1 MKKNLIE
8 GSIPKLLITIG
19 FPASVGFMFNTL
31 FNVVD
36 TWYAGQTSALA
47 LTALSLSFPI
57 YLIVIGLGSS
67 IGTATNALL
76 ANAWGQND
84 EALVHRYFKN
94 VLMLSTVSALVATIL
109 FMFISEPLLSISGA
123 SGETL
128 ALATQYVRTIFVGA
142 IFFSLNYALNGFL
155 ASLGETQPYRNFL
168 ILGFFLNLLFNP
180 WFVFGGFGVPALGVQ
195 GIALATVFVQLI
207 GVVYLSYKVLKNPS
221 FSLER
226 MRQEKFSRNVVTE
239 LIQQAFPAFIN
250 ITTISIGIF
259 IIQSFVVFYGGDAAV
274 AGYGTAL
281 RIEQIA
287 LLLTVGLNVATVSL
301 AGQNFGAGHYKR
313 VFDTMRSAMLMGAL
327 VMLVATVIVVPF
339 APQLMRFFI
348 DDPAVIDNGVRYLR
362 IEAWAFTTY
371 IFINISVSILQA
383 IKRPRFI
390 LYLGIYRQFVPIIF
404 FYGLGTLLGW
414 GLDGVWWGIVLIN
427 VTGAMLVV
435 GYTVRMLRKITP
447 TNALNDA
454 PLVSEG

>member
-1 MKKNLIE
+1 MKKNLTE
-8 GSIPKLLITIG
+8 GSIPKLLISIG
-19 FPASVGFMFNTL
+19 LPASIGFMFNTL

-47 LTALSLSFPI
+47 LTALSLSFPV

-67 IGTATNALL
+67 IGTAANALL
-76 ANAWGQND
+76 ANAWGKKDQ
-84 EALVHRYFKN
+84 ALVHRYFKN
-94 VLMLSTVSALVATIL
+94 VLVVSIVSSLLATVL
-109 FMFISEPLLSISGA
+109 FMFISEPILSISGA

-128 ALATQYVRTIFVGA
+128 ALSTQYIRTIFVGA

-155 ASLGETQPYRNFL
+155 ASLGETKPYRNFL
-168 ILGFFLNLLFNP
+168 IIGFFLNLIFNP
-180 WFVFGGFGVPALGVQ
+180 WFVFGGFGVPALGIQ
-195 GIALATVFVQLI
+195 GIAVATVFVQLI
-207 GVVYLSYKVLKNPS
+207 GVFYLSYKVLKNPS
-221 FSLER
+221 YSPEL
-226 MRQEKFSRNVVTE
+226 MRNETVSFKVIFE

-250 ITTISIGIF
+250 ISTISIGIF

-287 LLLTVGLNVATVSL
+287 LLLTIGLNVATVTM
-301 AGQNFGAGHYKR
+301 AGQNFGAGEYKR
-313 VFDTMRSAMLMGAL
+313 VYVTMKSAILMGAL
-327 VMLVATVIVVPF
+327 IMLVATVIIVPF

-348 DDPAVIDNGVRYLR
+348 DDVSVVENGVRYLR

-371 IFINISVSILQA
+371 IFINISTSILQA

-390 LYLGIYRQFVPIIF
+390 LILGIYRQFVPIIF

-414 GLDGVWWGIVLIN
+414 GLDGVWWGIVIIN
-427 VTGAMLVV
+427 VTGALFAVL
-435 GYTVRMLRKITP
+435 YTVRMLRKITP
-447 TNALNDA
+447 IN
-454 PLVSEG
+454 V